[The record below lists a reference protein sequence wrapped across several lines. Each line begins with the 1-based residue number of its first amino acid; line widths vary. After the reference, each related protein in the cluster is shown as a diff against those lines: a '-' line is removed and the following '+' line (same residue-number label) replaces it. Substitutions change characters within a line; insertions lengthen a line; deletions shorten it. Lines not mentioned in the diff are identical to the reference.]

1 MNKTETITR
10 EEVFN
15 ILTKVERFNKE
26 GVRKVVFHNNG
37 KSGSLLCII
46 ETLVMK
52 VDSLNRGVE
61 FYKNLL
67 RAKEEECDYVGF
79 QLYKLRK
86 SLNYDMTDFYVEDE
100 IKSFETMLLEESEN
114 END

>member
-1 MNKTETITR
+1 MNKVETVTR

-15 ILTKVERFNKE
+15 SLTKVERFSKE

-37 KSGSLLCII
+37 KSGSLITII
-46 ETLVMK
+46 ESLVM
-52 VDSLNRGVE
+52 DINSLNKGVE

-79 QLYKLRK
+79 ELYKLRK
-86 SLNYDMTDFYVEDE
+86 SLEYDMSDFYTEDE
-100 IKSFETMLLEESEN
+100 IKHLKLCFWRKNKN

>member
-1 MNKTETITR
+1 MNNVETVTR

-15 ILTKVERFNKE
+15 ILTMVERFNEE

-37 KSGSLLCII
+37 KSGSLISII
-46 ETLVMK
+46 ETLAMEIN
-52 VDSLNRGVE
+52 SLNKGVE

-79 QLYKLRK
+79 ELYKLRK
-86 SLNYDMTDFYVEDE
+86 SLEYDMSDFYTEDE
-100 IKSFETMLLEESEN
+100 IKKFECILLEESEN

>member
-1 MNKTETITR
+1 MNKVEAVTR

-15 ILTKVERFNKE
+15 ILTKVERFSKE

-37 KSGSLLCII
+37 KNGSLITII
-46 ETLVMK
+46 ESLVM
-52 VDSLNRGVE
+52 DINSLNKGVE

-79 QLYKLRK
+79 ELYKLRK
-86 SLNYDMTDFYVEDE
+86 SLEYDMSDFYTEDE
-100 IKSFETMLLEESEN
+100 IKSFETMLLEENKN

>member
-1 MNKTETITR
+1 MNKVETVTQ
-10 EEVFN
+10 EEIFN
-15 ILTKVERFNKE
+15 ILIRVDRFNKE

-37 KSGSLLCII
+37 KSGSLLSII
-46 ETLVMK
+46 ETLAME

-86 SLNYDMTDFYVEDE
+86 SLNYGMTNFYVEDE
-100 IKSFETMLLEESEN
+100 IKSFETMLQEESEK
-114 END
+114 

>member
-1 MNKTETITR
+1 MDKTETITR

-15 ILTKVERFNKE
+15 ILTRVERFNKE

-37 KSGSLLCII
+37 KSESLLSII
-46 ETLVMK
+46 EILAMEI
-52 VDSLNRGVE
+52 DSLNKGVE

-86 SLNYDMTDFYVEDE
+86 SLNYDMTNFYVDYE
-100 IKSFETMLLEESEN
+100 IKSFETMLQEESEN

>member
-1 MNKTETITR
+1 M
-10 EEVFN
+10 EVN
-15 ILTKVERFNKE
+15 
-26 GVRKVVFHNNG
+26 
-37 KSGSLLCII
+37 
-46 ETLVMK
+46 
-52 VDSLNRGVE
+52 SLNKGVE

-86 SLNYDMTDFYVEDE
+86 SLNYDMTDFYAEDE

-114 END
+114 ENN

>member
-1 MNKTETITR
+1 MDKTETITR

-46 ETLVMK
+46 ETLAMEM
-52 VDSLNRGVE
+52 DSLYKGVE

-100 IKSFETMLLEESEN
+100 IRSFEIMFQEESEK
-114 END
+114 

>member
-1 MNKTETITR
+1 MNKVETVTR

-15 ILTKVERFNKE
+15 ILTKVERFSKE

-37 KSGSLLCII
+37 KSGSLITII
-46 ETLVMK
+46 ETLVM
-52 VDSLNRGVE
+52 DINSLNKGVE

-67 RAKEEECDYVGF
+67 LAKEEECDYVGF
-79 QLYKLRK
+79 ELYKLRK
-86 SLNYDMTDFYVEDE
+86 SLEYDMSDFYTEDE
-100 IKSFETMLLEESEN
+100 IKSFETMLLEENKN